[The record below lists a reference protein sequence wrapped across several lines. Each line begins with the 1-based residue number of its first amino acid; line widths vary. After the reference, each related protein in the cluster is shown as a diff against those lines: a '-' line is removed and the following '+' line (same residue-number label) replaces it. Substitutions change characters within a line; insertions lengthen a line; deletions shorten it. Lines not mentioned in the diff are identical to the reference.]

1 MKARLAKFDTV
12 IGDDEDW
19 DIDVETAIRQVIDKS
34 LVSEQ
39 GVDRCR
45 SD

>member
-1 MKARLAKFDTV
+1 
-12 IGDDEDW
+12 
-19 DIDVETAIRQVIDKS
+19 VIDKS

-45 SD
+45 SDWWANQNQ